1 MKGRAAPRRAAPA
14 PQPNELSLVSFLS
27 AAAGPSLTL
36 LLFLLL
42 LSALLSGERSLLP
55 AVPAPALRSKDGR
68 HEAPAPPPPPPPP
81 VLESLFAGVGGLREP
96 LPRADMVR
104 TPPPPPSAAPAPTPA
119 SVLRPRPSPNVSSAP
134 ISGVLLYTEA
144 YGQETNYRFALAELA
159 ALALILRRNLVIPA
173 YLNSKKMYDF
183 AASSAA
189 LGLSFLESA
198 PPECAGAPHYRI
210 AGPFGGE
217 QPLTLVAAP
226 AGFAA
231 LARGP
236 VEDLTALVGD
246 QGGAWVD
253 DLGVAHGPSNAT
265 LQSSAHKWW
274 PYKLYMSDS
283 FAEKNRGNFPFP
295 NLVPLLQQRAGAA
308 PCLVLDLPFLRLDCR
323 RYPAACR
330 RGWGALQ
337 LLPGYAVEA
346 QRFSAALPLNG
357 SAYIALHL
365 RAAYCGGVCSDA
377 RSRVGAAMARVLAAP
392 ACAGA
397 RSLFIFTDTKGTD
410 VEGDMRTLFEHVV
423 VGGPIDSDPY
433 EYRGLFTTVLEQE
446 IGARAL
452 CFLGHPDSTFS
463 AATRLRRQTSYN
475 MSEDSEFVY

>member
-1 MKGRAAPRRAAPA
+1 MTRRAALA
-14 PQPNELSLVSFLS
+14 PKRPNELVQSESLFSFLRV
-27 AAAGPSLTL
+27 AAGPSLTL
-36 LLFLLL
+36 LLILLL

-55 AVPAPALRSKDGR
+55 AVPAPAFRSKDGR
-68 HEAPAPPPPPPPP
+68 HEAPAQLPPPPPP
-81 VLESLFAGVGGLREP
+81 VLESPFAGVGGLREP
-96 LPRADMVR
+96 LPRAGMGR
-104 TPPPPPSAAPAPTPA
+104 TPPPPPSAAPAPTPL
-119 SVLRPRPSPNVSSAP
+119 SVLRPLPPPSVSPAP

-144 YGQETNYRFALAELA
+144 YGQETNFRFALSEAA
-159 ALALILRRNLVIPA
+159 ALALVLRRNVVIPG
-173 YLNSKKMYDF
+173 SISSKMYDF
-183 AASSAA
+183 AASAAA

-217 QPLTLVAAP
+217 KQLALEAAP

-330 RGWGALQ
+330 RAWGALQ

-346 QRFSAALPLNG
+346 QRFSAAPPFNG

-365 RAAYCGGVCSDA
+365 RAQYCGAVCSDA
-377 RSRVGAAMARVLAAP
+377 RLRVGVAMARMLAAP

-410 VEGDMRTLFEHVV
+410 VEGDMRALFEHVV
-423 VGGPIDSDPY
+423 VGGPIDSD
-433 EYRGLFTTVLEQE
+433 LFTTVLEQE

-463 AATRLRRQTSYN
+463 AATRIRRQTSYN
-475 MSEDSEFVY
+475 MSEDTEFVY

>member
-1 MKGRAAPRRAAPA
+1 MKGRALA
-14 PQPNELSLVSFLS
+14 PQRPNELVQSLFSFLS
-27 AAAGPSLTL
+27 AAAGPSLSL
-36 LLFLLL
+36 LLLLLL
-42 LSALLSGERSLLP
+42 LSALLSGERYLLP
-55 AVPAPALRSKDGR
+55 AVPAPAFRSKDGR
-68 HEAPAPPPPPPPP
+68 QEAPAPPPLPPP
-81 VLESLFAGVGGLREP
+81 VLESPFAGVGGLREP
-96 LPRADMVR
+96 LPRADMGR
-104 TPPPPPSAAPAPTPA
+104 TPPPPPFAAPAPTPA
-119 SVLRPRPSPNVSSAP
+119 SVLRPRPPPSVSPAP

-144 YGQETNYRFALAELA
+144 YGQETNYRFAFAEAA
-159 ALALILRRNLVIPA
+159 ALALVLRRNLVIPA
-173 YLNSKKMYDF
+173 YLGSKIYDF
-183 AASSAA
+183 AASAAA

-198 PPECAGAPHYRI
+198 PAECAGAPHYRI

-217 QPLTLVAAP
+217 QPLTFVAAP
-226 AGFAA
+226 TGFAA

-308 PCLVLDLPFLRLDCR
+308 PCLVMDLPFLRLDCR

-330 RGWGALQ
+330 RAWGALQ

-346 QRFSAALPLNG
+346 QRFSAAPPFNG

-365 RAAYCGGVCSDA
+365 RAQYCGAVCSDA
-377 RSRVGAAMARVLAAP
+377 RLRVGAAMARVLAAP

-410 VEGDMRTLFEHVV
+410 VEGDMRTLFEHVMI
-423 VGGPIDSDPY
+423 GGPIDSDPY

-463 AATRLRRQTSYN
+463 AATRIRRQTSYN
-475 MSEDSEFVY
+475 MSEDTEFVY